1 MLGRTLAPK
10 AVMLGFCTQ
19 TDTHYTLW
27 EPWRGRVCEWKKEWS
42 VAVGGHLQNQVTIS
56 HNVCC
61 LLTTTEGWKSLRFTL

>member
-27 EPWRGRVCEWKKEWS
+27 EPWRGRVYKWKKEWS
-42 VAVGGHLQNQVTIS
+42 VAVGGHL
-56 HNVCC
+56 
-61 LLTTTEGWKSLRFTL
+61 